1 MVLAD
6 HDIERKAGRMTTV
19 DKEIII
25 QAPLEKIFN
34 FVIKPSN
41 LPQIW
46 PSLIEIK
53 DEQSLPNGRYSA
65 KWAYKMAGIPLRG
78 TSEVTDII
86 PNCWFTSKTWGAIN
100 STITW
105 TFRAKDCKTRVTI
118 TTDYQIPVRGL
129 NRLAEPVVVKMNEQE
144 ANLMLTNL
152 RVKLEDN

>member
-1 MVLAD
+1 MLAD
-6 HDIERKAGRMTTV
+6 HNIERKVGRMTTV
-19 DKEIII
+19 DQEIMV

-53 DEQSLPNGRYSA
+53 DEQSLPNGRYRA
-65 KWAYKMAGIPLRG
+65 KWVYKMGGIHFQG

-105 TFRAKDCKTRVTI
+105 TFRAKDSKTRITV
-118 TTDYQIPVRGL
+118 TTDYQVPVRGL
-129 NRLAEPVVVKMNEQE
+129 NRLAEAVIVKMNEQE

-152 RVKLEDN
+152 RAKLEDN

>member
-1 MVLAD
+1 VVLAD
-6 HDIERKAGRMTTV
+6 RDIERKAGRMITV

-65 KWAYKMAGIPLRG
+65 KWVYKMAGIPFRG

-105 TFRAKDCKTRVTI
+105 TFRAKDGKTRVTV
-118 TTDYQIPVRGL
+118 TTDYQVPVRGL